1 MISPELLKR
10 YPFFAGMTQA
20 QLETLAMVAE
30 EASFEKGATIF
41 EECDQANRLFLL
53 LEGGVDLFYRAEG
66 EYNPPVVKQFS
77 VGEINPGEVFGT
89 SALVEPYEL
98 NATAKAAKRC
108 RVITLDA
115 HELRKLLEKD
125 PELNAK
131 FLLQVVKILKERIIS
146 LRVQMAASQP

>member
-1 MISPELLKR
+1 MI
-10 YPFFAGMTQA
+10 
-20 QLETLAMVAE
+20 
-30 EASFEKGATIF
+30 
-41 EECDQANRLFLL
+41 
-53 LEGGVDLFYRAEG
+53 
-66 EYNPPVVKQFS
+66 KQFS

-108 RVITLDA
+108 RAIVFDA
-115 HELRKLLEKD
+115 LELRKLLEKD